1 VIFPVTVYVFSN
13 EAAKMR
19 ATLVLGTSLIPTEVE
34 MFNFD
39 VSDSRSLA
47 YGSLFDPSSSNACL
61 SSIPKVTKSLRGLEY
76 FISRFRI

>member
-1 VIFPVTVYVFSN
+1 MIFPVKVYVFSN

-19 ATLVLGTSLIPTEVE
+19 VTFVLGTSLIPTEVE

-47 YGSLFDPSSSNACL
+47 YGSF
-61 SSIPKVTKSLRGLEY
+61 KSK
-76 FISRFRI
+76 